1 MGIEHSTEEQT
12 EYKSEIM
19 RSFSN
24 DTPGSEGFVEEITDI
39 GLQIDRMCYEYE
51 QSQLHPVEKI
61 CIKV

>member
-1 MGIEHSTEEQT
+1 MGIEHTCDEQT

-19 RSFSN
+19 RSFS
-24 DTPGSEGFVEEITDI
+24 SEGFVEEISDI

-51 QSQLHPVEKI
+51 QSQLHPVEKF